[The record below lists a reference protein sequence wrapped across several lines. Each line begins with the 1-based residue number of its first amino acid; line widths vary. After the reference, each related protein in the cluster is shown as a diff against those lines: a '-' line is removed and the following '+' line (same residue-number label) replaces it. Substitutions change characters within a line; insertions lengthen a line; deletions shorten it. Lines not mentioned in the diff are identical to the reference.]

1 MKIKTTKTFDK
12 WLSKQ
17 DNAMR
22 QRIVFRL
29 TQIKENGYFGDSK
42 GVGGGVYE
50 LRFHVPSGI
59 RVYYGFQ
66 GEELIVIIGG
76 GNKDSQKHDIAFAKQ
91 FFESKE

>member
-29 TQIKENGYFGDSK
+29 AQIKENGYFGDSK
-42 GVGGGVYE
+42 SV
-50 LRFHVPSGI
+50 
-59 RVYYGFQ
+59 
-66 GEELIVIIGG
+66 GG
-76 GNKDSQKHDIAFAKQ
+76 GNKDSQKRDIAFAKQ